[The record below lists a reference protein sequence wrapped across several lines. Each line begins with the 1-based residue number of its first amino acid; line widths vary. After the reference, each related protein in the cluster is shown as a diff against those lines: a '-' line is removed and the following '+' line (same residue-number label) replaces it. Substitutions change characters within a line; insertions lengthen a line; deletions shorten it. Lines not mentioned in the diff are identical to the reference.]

1 MRQFRA
7 AISGVCLIRRVVGSL
22 ITPSVTSH
30 TNSRGVSSLG
40 QGELQPII
48 LLFPLLLVLHAC
60 SYSAKSV
67 TYNVQSY
74 GAKSHG
80 RSDSTNSFL
89 SAWAA
94 ACASVAPATIYVPPG
109 RFLVGGASFWGQ
121 NCKNNAI
128 TIRID
133 GTLVAPSDYNVL
145 GHSGNWL
152 KFETVNGLSIYGGTL
167 DGQGTGLWACKNSGK
182 HCPQGATTLGF
193 TNSNNIAIAGLT
205 SLNSQLFHL
214 VFNGCNTVKLQGV
227 KVSAAGNSPN
237 TDGIHV
243 QYSSGVTILNSKIST
258 GDDCVSIGPGTT
270 SLWIE
275 NVLCGPG
282 HGISIGSLGKDFE
295 EEGVQNVTVKNV
307 TFKNTQNGVR
317 IKSWGRPSKGFVKDV
332 LFQHATMI
340 NVQNPIIIDQNYCP
354 DNINCPGQ
362 VSGIKINDVTYQD
375 IHGTSATEIA
385 VKFDCSKKNPCSG
398 IRLEDVKLTYKN
410 QPAKSSCA
418 NAAGTTLGLLGP
430 AGTTCG

>member
-1 MRQFRA
+1 MEKP
-7 AISGVCLIRRVVGSL
+7 ISLFTL
-22 ITPSVTSH
+22 T
-30 TNSRGVSSLG
+30 
-40 QGELQPII
+40 
-48 LLFPLLLVLHAC
+48 LLFLLFNQSLAIPG
-60 SYSAKSV
+60 
-67 TYNVQSY
+67 TYNILDL
-74 GAKSHG
+74 GAKPDG
-80 RSDSTNSFL
+80 KTDSSKSLL

-94 ACASVAPATIYVPPG
+94 ACGSPEPATIFVPKG
-109 RFLVGGASFWGQ
+109 RYLVKQAQFLGPCRNRAISF
-121 NCKNNAI
+121 
-128 TIRID
+128 RID
-133 GTLVAPSDYNVL
+133 GTLVAPSDYKL
-145 GHSGNWL
+145 IGNADFWL
-152 KFETVNGLSIYGGTL
+152 QFQWVDGVFIRGGIL
-167 DGQGTGLWACKNSGK
+167 DGQGTDLWGCKASGRK
-182 HCPQGATTLGF
+182 CPSGAATLGF

-227 KVSAAGNSPN
+227 KVLAAGNSLN

-332 LFQHATMI
+332 LFQHVTMI
-340 NVQNPIIIDQNYCP
+340 NVQNPILIDQNYCP

-375 IHGTSATEIA
+375 IHGTSATAIA
-385 VKFDCSKKNPCSG
+385 VRFDCSKKNPCIG

-430 AGTTCG
+430 DSCL